1 MFQLMLTTFAHRIHL
16 LREVRMNLEMTEQH
30 CAYAHRN
37 WNLQLSQGQENL
49 QPRADV
55 VDHVPLVRGD
65 QDLLGSRKKFGKL
78 LEHAALWHRPNNFG
92 FDFAL
97 MEQQHGG
104 NAHDVESTSDIA
116 IVVNVKFCDSDLAWH
131 IGCDLLENWRNLL
144 ARPAPFCPEVHQNR
158 RI

>member
-1 MFQLMLTTFAHRIHL
+1 MSRLRLTTFVHHIHL
-16 LREVRMNLEMTEQH
+16 LREVRMNLEMTGQH
-30 CAYAHRN
+30 CVYEHRS

-49 QPRADV
+49 QPRVDV
-55 VDHVPLVRGD
+55 VDRVPLVRGD

-116 IVVNVKFCDSDLAWH
+116 IVINIQFCDSDLAWH
-131 IGCDLLENWRNLL
+131 IGCDLLENGRNLL
-144 ARPAPFCPEVHQNR
+144 ARSAPFGPEVNQNR
-158 RI
+158 CI

>member
-78 LEHAALWHRPNNFG
+78 LEHAALRHRPNNFG

-104 NAHDVESTSDIA
+104 NAHHVETTSNIA
-116 IVVNVKFCDSDLAWH
+116 VIINVQLC
-131 IGCDLLENWRNLL
+131 N
-144 ARPAPFCPEVHQNR
+144 
-158 RI
+158 